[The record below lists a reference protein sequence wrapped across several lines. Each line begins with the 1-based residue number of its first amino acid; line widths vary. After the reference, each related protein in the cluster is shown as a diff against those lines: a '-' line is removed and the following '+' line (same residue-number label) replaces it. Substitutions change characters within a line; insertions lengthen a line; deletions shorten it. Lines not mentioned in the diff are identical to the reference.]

1 MDNADYVG
9 PSRGEDDDATNLKSP
24 EDAADRFG
32 IRVALV
38 ITCIGFLI
46 AAVWLTSRPNFQT
59 CTGLDNLNDR
69 VVCYES
75 VRTALA
81 QPPAK

>member
-1 MDNADYVG
+1 MDTADYLG
-9 PSRGEDDDATNLKSP
+9 PSRGEDDGAELQSP

-32 IRVALV
+32 IRAALIV
-38 ITCIGFLI
+38 TCVGFLI
-46 AAVWLTSRPNFQT
+46 AAVWLMSRPNFQT

-69 VVCYES
+69 IACYEG
-75 VRTALA
+75 VRTALS